1 MSRRII
7 AGNWKMNTT
16 VEEGRALAAAM
27 KDGLDAVEEVDSVL
41 CPPFVALEPVSEVI
55 RGTRIALGAQ
65 NMHYEASGAYTGE
78 VSVQMLTTL
87 CRYVIVGHSERR
99 HLLGETDEVVGKKAR
114 AAVDAGLTAI
124 LCVGETLEERT
135 GGQAEATV
143 ERQVKAGVA
152 GLATHRDLVVAYEP
166 VWAIGTG
173 EAASPDDAQ
182 AMAAHVRSLLEREYG
197 GRAYD
202 VPILYGGSVNDA
214 NVGDFVSR
222 HDVDGALV
230 GSASLDAEGFVDL
243 VRNAAAAT

>member
-1 MSRRII
+1 MPRRII

-16 VEEGRALAAAM
+16 IEEGRALAAAM
-27 KDGLDAVEEVDSVL
+27 KDGLDTVEDVDSVL
-41 CPPFVALEPVSEVI
+41 CPPFVSLEAVSDVI
-55 RGTRIALGAQ
+55 RGTSIALGAQ
-65 NMHYEASGAYTGE
+65 NIYYEASGAYTGE
-78 VSVQMLTTL
+78 VSAQMLATL

-99 HLLGETDEVVGKKAR
+99 HLLGETDEHVGKKAR
-114 AAVDAGLTAI
+114 AVVDAGLTAI

-143 ERQVKAGVA
+143 ERQLKAGVA

-230 GSASLDAEGFVDL
+230 GSASLDTEGFVDI